1 MKKTMLL
8 GALLLIGVQ
17 MWTNGCRAALPMP
30 PVPGC
35 EYEYGPGCPP
45 GGYRKDAW
53 TVWYRGREVEEASA
67 QSFVDLG
74 FGYGK
79 DNWAVFFEGRKIKEA
94 SAQSFAVLS
103 GGYARDNWKVFWC
116 GRELPDA
123 DPQSFEVL
131 GRGYARDNWK
141 IWYCGREADG
151 VMPGNPG
158 RLR

>member
-8 GALLLIGVQ
+8 GALLLIGAQ

-103 GGYARDNWKVFWC
+103 GGYARDNWK
-116 GRELPDA
+116 
-123 DPQSFEVL
+123 
-131 GRGYARDNWK
+131 